1 MLTSS
6 FANLPERRKNSKHL
20 FLTDFDNVVEITNAI
35 NSSYRDGA
43 FRESER
49 NKPMRISSSARS
61 HHVYLFLLMVT
72 LLLVTATAITAQ
84 DTVNLSVAYW
94 GNNQEAAMIDAML
107 SAFEQAN
114 PNITVERIWVPDSY
128 EEKVT
133 TMIAGGTPPD
143 LVQISHTS
151 LPGFVDAFAPVELDA
166 SLYASPL
173 YTQALSYQGELR
185 AVPFVAKPKV
195 MGINVDLFDAAGIPV
210 PSADV
215 ALTADEFKDL
225 AIKLTS
231 GEGDTRIFGSA
242 PLWFGG
248 WLFAFGNTFY
258 NEDGTQVTIGDQS
271 AIDAAKFV
279 IDASTTSHYA
289 PTAVEATGQ
298 SMFDWFLG
306 GRVAMYPD
314 FGPWH
319 IPLVKTSSMNW
330 TIVPVPEHGEP
341 LEIDGFGISKD
352 TLHPEEAKAL
362 ALFMGQN
369 ETAQNILGTS
379 EAAAGVPVIPSAADA
394 FAQSIPDHSLAA
406 FIYAAENSP
415 VPVGNKMDAQIQ
427 DEFYR
432 EVQARTGLGTGTE
445 DPAVVFPELQETL
458 NAMFNQ

>member
-1 MLTSS
+1 MKTSS
-6 FANLPERRKNSKHL
+6 FA
-20 FLTDFDNVVEITNAI
+20 
-35 NSSYRDGA
+35 
-43 FRESER
+43 
-49 NKPMRISSSARS
+49 RS
-61 HHVYLFLLMVT
+61 RHVYLFLLVFV
-72 LLLVTATAITAQ
+72 LLLVTATSITAQ
-84 DTVNLSVAYW
+84 DTVNLTVAYW

-107 SAFEQAN
+107 SAFEEEN

-151 LPGFVDAFAPVELDA
+151 LPGFVDAFATVDVDA

-173 YTQALSYQGELR
+173 YTQALSYEGELR

-195 MGINVDLFDAAGIPV
+195 MGINVDLFEAAGVPL
-210 PSADV
+210 PSAD
-215 ALTADEFKDL
+215 TAMTAEEFQNL
-225 AIKLTS
+225 AIQLSS
-231 GEGDTRIFGSA
+231 GEGDSRIFGSA

-271 AIDAAKFV
+271 AIDAARFV
-279 IDASTTSHYA
+279 IDATATYHYA

-319 IPLVKTSSMNW
+319 IPLVKSSSMNW
-330 TIVPVPEHGEP
+330 TIVPDPELGEP
-341 LEIDGFGISKD
+341 LEINGFGISKD
-352 TLHPEEAKAL
+352 TLHPEEAAAL
-362 ALFMGQN
+362 ALFMGQS

-379 EAAAGVPVIPSAADA
+379 EAAAGVPVIPSAAEA
-394 FAQSIPDHSLAA
+394 FAQSIPGHSLEA
-406 FIYAAENSP
+406 FLYAAQHAP

-432 EVQARTGLGTGTE
+432 EVNARTALGTGSE
-445 DPAVVFPELQETL
+445 DPAVVFPELQDTL

>member
-1 MLTSS
+1 MNTSS
-6 FANLPERRKNSKHL
+6 FA
-20 FLTDFDNVVEITNAI
+20 
-35 NSSYRDGA
+35 
-43 FRESER
+43 
-49 NKPMRISSSARS
+49 RS
-61 HHVYLFLLMVT
+61 HRIPLLLLVLA

-107 SAFEQAN
+107 SAFEAEN
-114 PNITVERIWVPDSY
+114 PNITIERIWVPDSY

-151 LPGFVDAFAPVELDA
+151 LPGFVDVFAPVEVDE

-173 YTQALSYQGELR
+173 YTRALSYEGELR

-195 MGINVDLFDAAGIPV
+195 MGINVDVFDAAGIPV
-210 PSADV
+210 PNADTP
-215 ALTADEFKDL
+215 LTAQEFQDL
-225 AIKLTS
+225 AVQLSS
-231 GEGDTRIFGSA
+231 GEGDSRIFGSA

-279 IDASTTSHYA
+279 IDATATYHYA

-298 SMFDWFLG
+298 SMFDWFLS

-330 TIVPVPEHGEP
+330 TIVPDPELGEP
-341 LEIDGFGISKD
+341 LEINGFGISTD
-352 TLHPEEAKAL
+352 TLHPDEAKAL
-362 ALFMGQN
+362 AVFMGQS

-379 EAAAGVPVIPSAADA
+379 EAAAGVPVIPSAAEA
-394 FAQSIPDHSLAA
+394 FAQSIPGHSLVA
-406 FIYAAENSP
+406 FLYAAQNAP

-432 EVQARTGLGTGTE
+432 EVNARTALGTGSE
-445 DPAVVFPELQETL
+445 DPAVVFPELQDTL

>member
-1 MLTSS
+1 MSLKIPS
-6 FANLPERRKNSKHL
+6 FARPYRVHL
-20 FLTDFDNVVEITNAI
+20 FLLVF
-35 NSSYRDGA
+35 G
-43 FRESER
+43 
-49 NKPMRISSSARS
+49 
-61 HHVYLFLLMVT
+61 
-72 LLLVTATAITAQ
+72 LLLLTATAISAQ

-107 SAFEQAN
+107 SAFEAEN
-114 PNITVERIWVPDSY
+114 PHITIERIWIPDSY

-151 LPGFVDAFAPVELDA
+151 LPGFVDAFAPVEIDE
-166 SLYASPL
+166 SLFASPL
-173 YTQALSYQGELR
+173 YTQALSYEGQLR
-185 AVPFVAKPKV
+185 AVPFVVKPKV
-195 MGINVDLFDAAGIPV
+195 MGINVDVFDAAGIPV
-210 PSADV
+210 PSADT
-215 ALTADEFKDL
+215 ALTAEEFRDL
-225 AIKLTS
+225 AVQLSS
-231 GEGDTRIFGSA
+231 GEGDSRIFGSA

-271 AIDAAKFV
+271 AIDAAQFV
-279 IDASTTSHYA
+279 IDATSTYHFA

-298 SMFDWFLG
+298 SMFDWFLS

-341 LEIDGFGISKD
+341 LEINGFGISKD
-352 TLHPEEAKAL
+352 TLHPEEALAL
-362 ALFMGQN
+362 ALFMGQS
-369 ETAQNILGTS
+369 EVAQNILGTS
-379 EAAAGVPVIPSAADA
+379 EAAAGVPVIPSAAEA
-394 FAQSIPDHSLAA
+394 FARSIPGHSLEAFLFAA
-406 FIYAAENSP
+406 ANSP
-415 VPVGNKMDAQIQ
+415 VPVGNRMDAQIQ

-432 EVQARTGLGTGTE
+432 EVNARTALGTGSE
-445 DPAVVFPELQETL
+445 DPAVVFPELQDTL